1 MAYGGK
7 IEVPVTGR
15 TIHFQARTEVDA
27 EAIAGIIRAS
37 IAGAYKRAGQ
47 IVANL
52 LVSSTLPNTPQSR
65 FLSGGT
71 GRNTPNKKEVTRLK
85 QRIRKTISG
94 KIPDAVPDAKGRPV
108 LAGPNKIRNGSS
120 VPVVTERKLRG
131 RRSRT
136 RRVNKPD
143 RVLNAGE
150 ILQYIRDNTYMIA
163 KKKAVTRRM
172 NNYTSLAWTTK
183 ADLKQASNALEKR
196 AGNFIFGWNSLAE
209 AVGGRAVK
217 AGTQDGGK
225 YDSPGG
231 TSSLHID
238 PDNDYMYMDGTNT
251 NVPKF
256 KERYMETVI
265 DANTEKWVDI
275 ALDIAFKEIKPS
287 NLKKLKSVQDYEGVT
302 IEWD

>member
-7 IEVPVTGR
+7 IDIPVTGK
-15 TIHFQARTEVDA
+15 TIHFQAQTEVDA

-37 IAGAYKRAGQ
+37 IDGAYKRAGQ

-65 FLSGGT
+65 FLSGGG
-71 GRNTPNKKEVTRLK
+71 GRNTPNKKEVNELK
-85 QRIRKTISG
+85 KRIRKTISG
-94 KIPDAVPDAKGRPV
+94 KIPNAVPDYKGRPV
-108 LAGPNKIRNGSS
+108 LAGPNKIQNGSS

-136 RRVNKPD
+136 RKLNKPD
-143 RVLNAGE
+143 RVLNAEE
-150 ILQYIRDNTYMIA
+150 ILKYIRDNTYMMA

-172 NNYTSLAWTTK
+172 NHGTALAWTTK
-183 ADLKQASNALEKR
+183 ADLKQASKALERR

-217 AGTQDGGK
+217 AGTLNDGK

-231 TSSLHID
+231 AGSFSSD
-238 PDNDYMYMDGTNT
+238 PENDRFYFDGVNT

-256 KERYMETVI
+256 KQRYMETVI

-275 ALDIAFKEIKPS
+275 ALVTAFKEIKPS
-287 NLKKLKSVQDYEGVT
+287 NLRKLKAVKDYEGVT